1 MIGMESPKNITGDK
15 RISLIDL
22 KQRFSTRFPRS
33 PLTQILLL
41 EPDIVTISELL
52 AKAQTWLSILENKK
66 RDGNE

>member
-1 MIGMESPKNITGDK
+1 MESLRNITRD
-15 RISLIDL
+15 RRVSLIDL
-22 KQRFSTRFPRS
+22 KQGFSTRFPRS
-33 PLTQILLL
+33 PLTKILLL

>member
-1 MIGMESPKNITGDK
+1 MESLRNITRDG
-15 RISLIDL
+15 RVSLIDL
-22 KQRFSTRFPRS
+22 KQGFSTRFPRS

-52 AKAQTWLSILENKK
+52 AKTQTWLSILENKK